1 MKKLLAACLVLSV
14 LTVMSFS
21 LPAMGWNPQG
31 GQGSYG
37 DHDGGY
43 RGHDGGGGT
52 HDTPD
57 PSTLAMVVTGI
68 AGVGGYLLVRRRNH
82 K

>member
-14 LTVMSFS
+14 LAVMSFS
-21 LPAMGWNPQG
+21 VPAMSMGWNPGG
-31 GQGSYG
+31 GQGGYG
-37 DHDGGY
+37 G
-43 RGHDGGGGT
+43 GGGGT

-57 PSTLAMVVTGI
+57 PSTLAMVATGI
-68 AGVGGYLLVRRRNH
+68 AGVGGYWLVRRRNR